1 MLSVKNTILSKGD
14 FFKKLRNSR
23 YVRLAKL
30 EAVQGD
36 IEKMIDSSRDAGAFL
51 YKLDEMTDYTVQMS
65 CRGVVI
71 SQMYG
76 VSCSD
81 VSWAASNHDLL
92 MIRIGTTST
101 AIVSKYGEMLIAEGE
116 IYTHSGLFYGGDF
129 VARSVSDGKIG
140 YFSRS
145 GSVILPCIFDD
156 CDMHIGEANFLW
168 NGVNFKLL
176 TFPVLD
182 ADVIN
187 QLRYLK
193 ESREGIIGM
202 TEDKKEYFVLY
213 QMDLLET
220 DNKYE
225 IKTKEEKDAATKF
238 VTTAVSDMLF
248 DIDKFC

>member
-1 MLSVKNTILSKGD
+1 M
-14 FFKKLRNSR
+14 
-23 YVRLAKL
+23 
-30 EAVQGD
+30 
-36 IEKMIDSSRDAGAFL
+36 
-51 YKLDEMTDYTVQMS
+51 
-65 CRGVVI
+65 
-71 SQMYG
+71 
-76 VSCSD
+76 
-81 VSWAASNHDLL
+81 
-92 MIRIGTTST
+92 
-101 AIVSKYGEMLIAEGE
+101 
-116 IYTHSGLFYGGDF
+116 
-129 VARSVSDGKIG
+129 
-140 YFSRS
+140 
-145 GSVILPCIFDD
+145 P
-156 CDMHIGEANFLW
+156 IGEANFLW

-225 IKTKEEKDAATKF
+225 IKTKEEKDAAIKF